1 MLYMIIE
8 KFHEGKVQEI
18 YKTLDETGRQLPDG
32 LVYIN
37 SWINEEVTQCW
48 QVMECDDPKLLTA
61 WIDKGK
67 DLVDFEIIPV
77 TTSEQARQK
86 VLGK

>member
-1 MLYMIIE
+1 MIIE